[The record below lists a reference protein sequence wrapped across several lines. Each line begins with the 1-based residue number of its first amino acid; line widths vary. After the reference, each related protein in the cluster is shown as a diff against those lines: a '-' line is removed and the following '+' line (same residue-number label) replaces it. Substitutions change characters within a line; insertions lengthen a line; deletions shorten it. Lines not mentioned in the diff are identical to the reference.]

1 MKSFFKQ
8 LLAYLKPIKG
18 HGTIGMLQQT
28 IVYSEWV
35 LVVSVISSI
44 VLEFFNTDHGGW
56 IQFFENFAIGIA
68 CSDVIVI
75 VTVVIQFLSERDRK
89 LSRYKSSVLIICMYL
104 YEYRKSYINSE
115 TENIQVY
122 AGELAKGIKQYRD
135 DSIKLF
141 WFNVKTNDQ
150 YNKLE
155 DCLDGFTLW
164 LYYYEN
170 DVYSMEEKEIREC
183 IIFARDFFDSVNTV
197 KFNPLEKT
205 VQSINSGDLD
215 DQKVKPKK
223 EGEHN
228 DQL

>member
-1 MKSFFKQ
+1 MITFFKQ
-8 LLAYLKPIKG
+8 FVAYLKPIKG
-18 HGTIGMLQQT
+18 HGTIGMFQRT

-44 VLEFFNTDHGGW
+44 VLESFNTGHGGW

-104 YEYRKSYINSE
+104 YKYRKAYINSE
-115 TENIQVY
+115 TENTQVY
-122 AGELAKGIKQYRD
+122 VGELAKGIKQYRD

-150 YNKLE
+150 YNKL
-155 DCLDGFTLW
+155 DNCLARFTLW

-183 IIFARDFFDSVNTV
+183 ITYARDFFDSVNTV
-197 KFNPLEKT
+197 KYNPLEKI
-205 VQSINSGDLD
+205 VQFINSGDLD
-215 DQKVKPKK
+215 EQKVKPKN
-223 EGEHN
+223 EGENN